1 MAVETYSWRSQL
13 GAGAIEYSQTVR
25 AAQFGDGYEQVADNG
40 INSTAIQVPMKHT
53 GTETEVDSIRDF
65 LLAHTVKA
73 FIITPP
79 GVRITTGSPF
89 AEVGGGVL
97 GMIGDGAGW
106 ACAEIIAP
114 ATSAVMTILKRS
126 IALPFNSVD
135 NLSGIKIRPKGRR
148 FVL

>member
-1 MAVETYSWRSQL
+1 MRGAFFYGVNMAVETYSWRSQL

-53 GTETEVDSIRDF
+53 GTETEVNSIRDF

-79 GVRITTGSPF
+79 GEAKGLYRVVADSVRKNQISSKF
-89 AEVGGGVL
+89 AELTFTIKRAYGVY
-97 GMIGDGAGW
+97 A
-106 ACAEIIAP
+106 
-114 ATSAVMTILKRS
+114 
-126 IALPFNSVD
+126 
-135 NLSGIKIRPKGRR
+135 
-148 FVL
+148 

>member
-53 GTETEVDSIRDF
+53 GNESEVDRIRDF

-79 GVRITTGSPF
+79 GEEKGLYRVVADSIRKTQISSKV
-89 AEVGGGVL
+89 AELTFTIKRAYGVY
-97 GMIGDGAGW
+97 A
-106 ACAEIIAP
+106 
-114 ATSAVMTILKRS
+114 
-126 IALPFNSVD
+126 
-135 NLSGIKIRPKGRR
+135 
-148 FVL
+148 

>member
-25 AAQFGDGYEQVADNG
+25 AAQFGDGYEQVAENG

-53 GTETEVDSIRDF
+53 GAEAEVDAVRDF

-79 GVRITTGSPF
+79 GEEKGLYRVVADSVRKNQISSKY
-89 AEVGGGVL
+89 AELTFTIKRAYGVY
-97 GMIGDGAGW
+97 A
-106 ACAEIIAP
+106 
-114 ATSAVMTILKRS
+114 
-126 IALPFNSVD
+126 
-135 NLSGIKIRPKGRR
+135 
-148 FVL
+148 